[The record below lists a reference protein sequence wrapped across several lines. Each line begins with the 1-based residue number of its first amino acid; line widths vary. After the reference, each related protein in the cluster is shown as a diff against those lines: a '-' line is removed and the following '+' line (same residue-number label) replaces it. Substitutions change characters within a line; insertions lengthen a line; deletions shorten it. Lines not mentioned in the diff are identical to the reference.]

1 LTCFQICQYLPEL
14 GKTLVKIP
22 IHGAEVMAYKRA
34 GVEAARRPDRALH
47 VAALFGALL
56 LYASAAL
63 CQESPSPSPSPSS
76 SPSPVGDLRADVD
89 LNDVSAESALRFLA
103 DEKGEKGAGSN

>member
-1 LTCFQICQYLPEL
+1 
-14 GKTLVKIP
+14 
-22 IHGAEVMAYKRA
+22 MAYKRA

-63 CQESPSPSPSPSS
+63 CQESPSPSPSS

>member
-1 LTCFQICQYLPEL
+1 
-14 GKTLVKIP
+14 
-22 IHGAEVMAYKRA
+22 MAYKRA
-34 GVEAARRPDRALH
+34 GGEAARRPDRALH

-63 CQESPSPSPSPSS
+63 CQESPSS

-103 DEKGEKGAGSN
+103 DEEGEKGARKRGRIQLEQIQKEGFNAAYAQRP

>member
-1 LTCFQICQYLPEL
+1 
-14 GKTLVKIP
+14 
-22 IHGAEVMAYKRA
+22 MAYKRA

-63 CQESPSPSPSPSS
+63 CQESPSPSPSS

-103 DEKGEKGAGSN
+103 DEEGEKGARKRGRIQLEQIQKEGFNAAYAQRP